1 MRATLPPPPFKA
13 VPVWQPAAA
22 QDRGELSPGAAVL
35 LASGPDEKAQTNN
48 GMHTSTTTIFPIL
61 VFVLTII
68 GLTQILSSV
77 LKFFD
82 ESIVFAAEFTIVSII
97 FHLLINLH
105 TCNALR
111 VVVDIGSDNKAC

>member
-1 MRATLPPPPFKA
+1 M
-13 VPVWQPAAA
+13 WQPAAA
-22 QDRGELSPGAAVL
+22 QDSGELSPGAAVL
-35 LASGPDEKAQTNN
+35 LASGPDEKAQTNS
-48 GMHTSTTTIFPIL
+48 GMHTSTAAIFPIL

-68 GLTQILSSV
+68 GLTQILTSL
-77 LKFFD
+77 LKLFC
-82 ESIVFAAEFTIVSII
+82 ESNAFELEFTIVSII